1 MCLSARLLCASRGE
15 WGAGSWTSRHKAGLG
30 KTKGE
35 LQNVA
40 DLHSSDGVVHMDALP
55 DLEVNAHASEGR
67 EDIRE
72 EDDAI
77 RPERPPGLER
87 DLCLPHKC
95 NVNAGAQHHQNT
107 KLYQE
112 SKHKLAAG
120 ATRLLKR
127 LLDFPVLQGAFAESK
142 RGQTCARTDLLEFF

>member
-1 MCLSARLLCASRGE
+1 MCALQGK
-15 WGAGSWTSRHKAGLG
+15 WGVGSWTSRHKTRLEETRV
-30 KTKGE
+30 K
-35 LQNVA
+35 LQNEA

-72 EDDAI
+72 EDDAV

-95 NVNAGAQHHQNT
+95 NVTAGAQHHHNT

-112 SKHKLAAG
+112 SKHKLADSAK
-120 ATRLLKR
+120 RLLQR
-127 LLDFPVLQGAFAESK
+127 LLDFPFLQGAFVKEGSDM
-142 RGQTCARTDLLEFF
+142 R